1 MKYDDYKELGSE
13 SAVKVSI
20 VVVAVLYKG
29 ESKDLTGFHNNY

>member
-20 VVVAVLYKG
+20 VVVLYKG

>member
-20 VVVAVLYKG
+20 VVVVLYKG